1 MLNINSTY
9 VQNEFH
15 AWNNKLYKYNIYS
28 NYSQILWKKIVNT
41 YSHKIK
47 SLNVGPWTLIE
58 WKLHGNF
65 KDFASQSH

>member
-1 MLNINSTY
+1 MYKMNFMPEITSYTNIIFTVITHRFSG
-9 VQNEFH
+9 
-15 AWNNKLYKYNIYS
+15 
-28 NYSQILWKKIVNT
+28 KKIVNT